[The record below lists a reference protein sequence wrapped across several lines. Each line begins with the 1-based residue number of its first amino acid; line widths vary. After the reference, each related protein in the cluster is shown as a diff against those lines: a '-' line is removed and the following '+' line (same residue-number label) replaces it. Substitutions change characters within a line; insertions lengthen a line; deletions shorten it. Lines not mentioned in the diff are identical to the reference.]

1 MLDKND
7 LQVLEYLI
15 GLCLEKNLAAPL
27 ASEFDRLLT
36 QVEALKTA
44 CER

>member
-7 LQVLEYLI
+7 LQVLDYLI
-15 GLCLEKNLAAPL
+15 GLCFEKNLATPL

-36 QVEALKTA
+36 QVESLKTA